1 MHKFISRAS
10 IKSYWHAYL
19 AIAVA
24 YAAPYFKALIASQHP
39 QFNLYYF
46 GWGLLGAL
54 TAPATRSL
62 VAKYP
67 FLSPLS
73 LRITT
78 KIAQE
83 QKLSTPNP
91 VAVTFA
97 SIPAVVTNV
106 TPITQASGF
115 TPGPENTVNP

>member
-1 MHKFISRAS
+1 MPRLILRHLSQAS
-10 IKSYWHAYL
+10 T
-19 AIAVA
+19 
-24 YAAPYFKALIASQHP
+24 P
-39 QFNLYYF
+39 QFNFYYF